1 MQLQTHCE
9 LGTIVALKGIEMAV
23 ASYHSV
29 PAMNTKL
36 IDLTVVDEDETH
48 VICKDNKEVFHA
60 VPKKAVYNP
69 LTHL

>member
-9 LGTIVALKGIEMAV
+9 LGNIVALKGVEMAV
-23 ASYHSV
+23 ASYYQV

-36 IDLTVVDEDETH
+36 IDLVVVDEDETH
-48 VICKDNKEVFHA
+48 VICQDRNKVFHA
-60 VPKKAVYNP
+60 VPKEAIYNP